1 MWLASLYLLLCTS
14 WLSRAQESSTAV
26 SNRVA
31 EATYLFSVDLF
42 KAALKADAGN
52 VVISPVSV
60 STLLALVQQG
70 SGGNT
75 ATQLEEVLH
84 LDPEQSRDGYSHL
97 TRNLKVLAG
106 NESLEFANGAFLNE
120 GYQVKS
126 GFRKVLEE
134 DFLSSVETVQFSNS
148 AAAAGEIN
156 SWVSNHTHG
165 KIPNL
170 VSPDSLDSLTRL
182 VLVNAIY
189 FKNFWKTS
197 FLKNETRDDDFFI
210 RPNTSKK
217 VPTMHLKKKLLTGS
231 LESLNSRWLQLPF
244 QGNRFYL
251 LIILPNEK
259 DGVENLVNS
268 ITGPEISDLIEN
280 LEDRGYSPEVQLS
293 LPKFKLQTT
302 LELGPALKKIGL
314 TDIFTDRAN
323 LTGISEEPVAVSQVI
338 QKAEIEV
345 DEDGATAAAATAI
358 IIKTLSAILPPP
370 PLVFRVDHP
379 FIAFIVDDLNKL
391 PLFACRVTD
400 PTAS

>member
-1 MWLASLYLLLCTS
+1 
-14 WLSRAQESSTAV
+14 
-26 SNRVA
+26 
-31 EATYLFSVDLF
+31 
-42 KAALKADAGN
+42 
-52 VVISPVSV
+52 
-60 STLLALVQQG
+60 
-70 SGGNT
+70 
-75 ATQLEEVLH
+75 
-84 LDPEQSRDGYSHL
+84 
-97 TRNLKVLAG
+97 
-106 NESLEFANGAFLNE
+106 
-120 GYQVKS
+120 
-126 GFRKVLEE
+126 
-134 DFLSSVETVQFSNS
+134 
-148 AAAAGEIN
+148 
-156 SWVSNHTHG
+156 
-165 KIPNL
+165 
-170 VSPDSLDSLTRL
+170 
-182 VLVNAIY
+182 
-189 FKNFWKTS
+189 
-197 FLKNETRDDDFFI
+197 
-210 RPNTSKK
+210 
-217 VPTMHLKKKLLTGS
+217 MHLKKKLLTGS